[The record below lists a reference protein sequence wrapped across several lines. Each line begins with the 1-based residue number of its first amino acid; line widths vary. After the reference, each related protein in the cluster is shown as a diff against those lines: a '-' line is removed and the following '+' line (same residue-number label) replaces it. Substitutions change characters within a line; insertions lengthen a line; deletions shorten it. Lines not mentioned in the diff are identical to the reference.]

1 MLFIVFVLVAFAA
14 NSLLCR
20 WALGVWDFDPVAFTL
35 VRIWSGAL
43 MLSLLVAW
51 RTGSATP
58 AVSIRTRRFWML
70 GLCLLVYAGCF
81 STAYV
86 ALDAG
91 VGAFILFACVQLVL
105 QAVAIRRYGSPGFL
119 KIVGMLVSLFGL
131 GLLLL
136 PGAHAPEPVAVLWM
150 VLAAAGWAWFVMLGQ
165 GSVSP
170 LQDVQSAFAAA
181 SILATPGLALVS
193 LPLSTNW
200 QPWLLAVVSGAVA
213 SGIGY
218 FGWYQILPR
227 LGLHKAAQLQLLVPV
242 IAVLLGWVVLSE
254 PLVVLQILSMIIIF
268 TGVYVSLTSRRHQKG

>member
-1 MLFIVFVLVAFAA
+1 MIFTLLVLLAFAA

-20 WALGVWDFDPVAFTL
+20 WALGVWSFDPVAFTL

-43 MLSLLVAW
+43 MLSLLMAW
-51 RTGSATP
+51 RTGSAMP
-58 AVSIRTRRFWML
+58 VVSIRTPRFWAL

-86 ALDAG
+86 ELDAG

-105 QAVAIRRYGSPGFL
+105 QAAAIKRSGHPGYL
-119 KIVGMLVSLFGL
+119 KIIGVLVSLFGL

-136 PGAHAPEPVAVLWM
+136 PGAHAPESGAVLWM
-150 VLAAAGWAWFVMLGQ
+150 VLAAVGWASFVILGQ

-170 LQDVQSAFAAA
+170 LQDVHSAFVAAG
-181 SILATPGLALVS
+181 ILVIPALALVS
-193 LPLSTNW
+193 LPVTMSW
-200 QPWLLAVVSGAVA
+200 QPWALAVVSGAIA
-213 SGIGY
+213 SGVGY

-242 IAVLLGWVVLSE
+242 ITVLMGWLVLSE
-254 PLVVLQILSMIIIF
+254 PQGILQFVAMIIII
-268 TGVYVSLTSRRHQKG
+268 TGVYLSVAVRRNP